1 MKKIIDDLLPLAL
14 QCGISIFDFYDMT
27 FAEVRI
33 VINAYF
39 EKQKRELQQTAS
51 MVYAEASLTAMFVG
65 KLISEKA
72 KVLTLYQAFPEL
84 FKEEIKAEEKARQE
98 EEKMALLKFVERHNK
113 EYNNALQNTSNN
125 RSEDS

>member
-39 EKQKRELQQTAS
+39 DKQKRELQQTAS

-65 KLISEKA
+65 RLISDKT

-84 FKEEIKAEEKARQE
+84 FKEEIKAEEKARE
-98 EEKMALLKFVERHNK
+98 SDEKQALLRFVERHNK